1 VERALRAEDL
11 AYALGEHAAGI
22 LPTADE
28 LTQLIADVEIGAF
41 QQEFSVGPELL
52 RTAWYLHGVAS
63 APPAAELYTVTR
75 QRRAFAVS
83 AHIFDLAL
91 ADDTISAADR
101 LTLAFAAQ
109 VGYRRSNLDPN
120 ATAIY
125 RRVATLL
132 SDDDPVTT
140 HAASLALEAGVAFL
154 GLDTPSV
161 TPLLRIWRRQLNEL
175 ADTVEVDDLT
185 GGMFGPSRQ
194 VVFAVSALFSYLRSG
209 DRNQFEI
216 AHSLLT
222 TVIDQNAGIGDLAA
236 RWVAAHLLMLT
247 DGLET
252 ASVWALLP
260 PDLPPGVGQA
270 FTLGSPPVMT
280 LWPPQREL
288 LQRIEHN
295 PLDPATSRLLL
306 SVPTSAGKTLLAQ
319 LIICAHVA
327 TQPGDVC
334 YVTPLRSL
342 GREMRQAL
350 RSRLRM
356 LDKTLGRDLP
366 DESSSGDP
374 FGEEEDDARGDV
386 EVMTPERLMQL
397 LRHDPDGVRSRFSLF
412 VVDEAQLLAQP
423 ERGFLLESLLTYL
436 NDGPARLVLLSAVLG
451 NGGGLASW
459 LDPSAPEVLF
469 TSQWRGPRRMHVIL
483 STVPDWNL
491 KTVRER
497 PRATTHNVQESMP
510 LRAKL
515 RLRPAEGRTVE
526 LTTTEPVGTLVLNR
540 DPVLPVKRDSSSTAN
555 YQVAASM
562 AAFLLQAGSLL
573 MIVSTRD
580 TARRAARAL
589 AEVVAH
595 HKTDADRIETEGDAG
610 TSVEVKGHA
619 EDGELNV
626 AAAALADLNAFVT
639 GRLGADHPLVPC
651 LEQGVAYHHAGLP
664 IDVLDALEEALR
676 TGTLSA
682 VVATS
687 TLSEG
692 VNLPVRTVLIS
703 ETANAAIGA
712 LGAARLLNAIGRAG
726 RAGKESEGWIVLAL
740 QRGEADSDFGLLT
753 PTDEALAV
761 QSSLLGAQ
769 ALDALAM
776 AEQLIADS
784 ADALMELPARGP
796 REFTTYVWFL
806 LSAFDRLD
814 RLLLTIDLDAELG
827 KLLAFTQMSADIR
840 QRWLSLADRIRDRYA
855 STPPDVRRRWAAT
868 GTCLATAQTLD
879 LLTGQVVTVILDR
892 VRRDPV
898 LNLVPEYHL
907 SLDETMAILGECDV
921 FAELLERPEAGLR
934 PWRFR
939 PTRGHSRRIPDIDVP
954 LATSLASW
962 LAGREM
968 PDLAADMLPNV
979 DADWRLE
986 QAVDAVSSVFE
997 HYFSW
1002 TVGVLV
1008 DQINTRL
1015 ENGGATSRLRPDL
1028 AWCIRYGVDTSQALS
1043 LLTTGIRSRRLAHAV
1058 GRRANADG
1066 VEITDLREWLASM
1079 HITGWRDEFDASP
1092 REILDLLEFTRAPR
1106 RSLLRDLLRDG
1117 RAELPITRTGHI
1129 PAGFAG
1135 AGTAQVEPPEDPP
1148 GELRVLEDDVL
1159 VGVIS
1164 AQAHADVES
1173 LLSSG
1178 LDLELRVEGDVLVF
1192 SLGQE

>member
-1 VERALRAEDL
+1 
-11 AYALGEHAAGI
+11 
-22 LPTADE
+22 
-28 LTQLIADVEIGAF
+28 
-41 QQEFSVGPELL
+41 
-52 RTAWYLHGVAS
+52 
-63 APPAAELYTVTR
+63 
-75 QRRAFAVS
+75 
-83 AHIFDLAL
+83 
-91 ADDTISAADR
+91 
-101 LTLAFAAQ
+101 
-109 VGYRRSNLDPN
+109 
-120 ATAIY
+120 
-125 RRVATLL
+125 
-132 SDDDPVTT
+132 
-140 HAASLALEAGVAFL
+140 
-154 GLDTPSV
+154 
-161 TPLLRIWRRQLNEL
+161 
-175 ADTVEVDDLT
+175 
-185 GGMFGPSRQ
+185 
-194 VVFAVSALFSYLRSG
+194 
-209 DRNQFEI
+209 
-216 AHSLLT
+216 
-222 TVIDQNAGIGDLAA
+222 
-236 RWVAAHLLMLT
+236 
-247 DGLET
+247 
-252 ASVWALLP
+252 
-260 PDLPPGVGQA
+260 
-270 FTLGSPPVMT
+270 
-280 LWPPQREL
+280 
-288 LQRIEHN
+288 
-295 PLDPATSRLLL
+295 
-306 SVPTSAGKTLLAQ
+306 
-319 LIICAHVA
+319 
-327 TQPGDVC
+327 
-334 YVTPLRSL
+334 
-342 GREMRQAL
+342 
-350 RSRLRM
+350 
-356 LDKTLGRDLP
+356 
-366 DESSSGDP
+366 
-374 FGEEEDDARGDV
+374 
-386 EVMTPERLMQL
+386 
-397 LRHDPDGVRSRFSLF
+397 
-412 VVDEAQLLAQP
+412 
-423 ERGFLLESLLTYL
+423 
-436 NDGPARLVLLSAVLG
+436 
-451 NGGGLASW
+451 
-459 LDPSAPEVLF
+459 
-469 TSQWRGPRRMHVIL
+469 
-483 STVPDWNL
+483 
-491 KTVRER
+491 
-497 PRATTHNVQESMP
+497 
-510 LRAKL
+510 
-515 RLRPAEGRTVE
+515 
-526 LTTTEPVGTLVLNR
+526 
-540 DPVLPVKRDSSSTAN
+540 
-555 YQVAASM
+555 
-562 AAFLLQAGSLL
+562 
-573 MIVSTRD
+573 
-580 TARRAARAL
+580 
-589 AEVVAH
+589 
-595 HKTDADRIETEGDAG
+595 
-610 TSVEVKGHA
+610 
-619 EDGELNV
+619 
-626 AAAALADLNAFVT
+626 
-639 GRLGADHPLVPC
+639 
-651 LEQGVAYHHAGLP
+651 
-664 IDVLDALEEALR
+664 
-676 TGTLSA
+676 
-682 VVATS
+682 
-687 TLSEG
+687 
-692 VNLPVRTVLIS
+692 
-703 ETANAAIGA
+703 
-712 LGAARLLNAIGRAG
+712 
-726 RAGKESEGWIVLAL
+726 VLAL

-827 KLLAFTQMSADIR
+827 KLLAFTQMSTDIR

-892 VRRDPV
+892 ERRDPV

-907 SLDETMAILGECDV
+907 SLDETMAILDECGV

-954 LATSLASW
+954 LTTSLASW

-1015 ENGGATSRLRPDL
+1015 EKLENGDATSRLRPDL

-1148 GELRVLEDDVL
+1148 GELRVLEDDVE